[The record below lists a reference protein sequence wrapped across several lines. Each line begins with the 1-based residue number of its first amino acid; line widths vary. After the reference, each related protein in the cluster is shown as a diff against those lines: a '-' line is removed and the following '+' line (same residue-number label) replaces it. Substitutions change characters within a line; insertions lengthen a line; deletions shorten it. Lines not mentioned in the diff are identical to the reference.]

1 MFEYNRTLVWL
12 NEKTIPQEIQQVMD
26 QVEYKK
32 RDTPYIQ
39 SNYRVLAKLEK
50 QQQSIEQ
57 IFDGA
62 FDESPF

>member
-1 MFEYNRTLVWL
+1 
-12 NEKTIPQEIQQVMD
+12 MD

-32 RDTPYIQ
+32 CDISYIK
-39 SNYRVLAKLEK
+39 SNYKALAKLEK